1 MARHVVI
8 LAGGSGTRL
17 WPRSRERTPKHLLML
32 HGKQSLLQA
41 TAERVA
47 RLTPEVY
54 IITEQSQVDSIREQL
69 PDFRAERIIVE
80 PARRGTASALALAAW
95 TIGRQ
100 DPRGTMISVHADHY
114 LGPDEEAYLRTL
126 ETEAG
131 WAERAAALVTVGL
144 TPPYPSTAFGYI
156 KVGEP
161 AAVGAS
167 GLAYRVQAFVEKPSL
182 ETARAYVR
190 EGAYYWHLGLFS
202 WRFDVLSAEMRT
214 HTPALVEGIERYGA
228 AMERGDP
235 SGAAEAYVGLPSE
248 AIDYA
253 LLEKTHNLLM
263 VPAQFEW
270 HDIGSW
276 ADLHDILDQDDS
288 GNVVDGEAIL
298 VDSKDCMIHAPGKL
312 VAAVGLEDMVVI
324 ETDDALLICPKA
336 RSQDV
341 KLIVE
346 RLRQQGKDKYL

>member
-17 WPRSRERTPKHLLML
+17 WPRSRERTPKHLLTL

-41 TAERVA
+41 TEERVR
-47 RLTPEVY
+47 RLSPNVY
-54 IITEQSQVDSIREQL
+54 VITEQSQVDSIREQL
-69 PDFRAERIIVE
+69 PRLDPDRIIIE

-95 TIGRQ
+95 VIGRT
-100 DPRGTMISVHADHY
+100 DPTGTMISVHADHY

-126 ETEAG
+126 ETEAD
-131 WAERAAALVTVGL
+131 WAERAGTLVTVGL
-144 TPPYPSTAFGYI
+144 APPYPSSGFGYI

-161 AAVGAS
+161 AAIGAG
-167 GLAYRVQAFVEKPSL
+167 GLAYRVQAFVEKPTL

-190 EGAYYWHLGLFS
+190 EGGYFWHLGLFG
-202 WRFDVLSAEMRT
+202 WRLDVLSTELRT
-214 HTPALVEGIERYGA
+214 HTPALVEGIARYGA
-228 AMERGDP
+228 AMERGDRE
-235 SGAAEAYVGLPSE
+235 AAAQAYLALPPD

-276 ADLHDILDQDDS
+276 ADLHDILEQDEA
-288 GNVVDGEAIL
+288 GNVVDGEAVLI
-298 VDSKDCMIHAPGKL
+298 DSKDCMIHAPGKL
-312 VAAVGLEDMVVI
+312 VAAVGLENMVVI
-324 ETDDALLICPKA
+324 ETDDAILICPKA

-346 RLRQQGKDKYL
+346 RLKQTGKTEYL